1 MLLTTTLEPENRK
14 AWRTWL
20 ERNHATAKD
29 IWLIFTKRSAGGPTL
44 RYKEALLEALC
55 FGWIDGVRQRVD
67 DEKYAQRF
75 SPRTR
80 HSKWSPVNLSLA
92 RELQAAGLL
101 APPGQASLD
110 QAERPPVESTEPFPP
125 PWFMAALQADPVA
138 SVNFQSL
145 PPSHQRRYVGWV
157 STAKHD
163 DTRHRRT
170 AEAVAL
176 LRENK
181 RLGLGPGEVRK

>member
-14 AWRTWL
+14 AWREWL
-20 ERNHATAKD
+20 ELHHDTAKE
-29 IWLIFTKRSAGGPTL
+29 IWLIFTKRTAGGPTVSY
-44 RYKEALLEALC
+44 REALLEALC
-55 FGWIDGVRQRVD
+55 FGWIDGVRQRLD

-80 HSKWSPVNLSLA
+80 HSRWSSANLSLA

-101 APPGQASLD
+101 APPGLASLD
-110 QAERPPVESTEPFPP
+110 QAKQPESPEPFPP
-125 PWFMAALQADPVA
+125 SWFMAAIQADPVA
-138 SVNFQSL
+138 SMNFQGL

-157 STAKHD
+157 STAKRD
-163 DTRHRRT
+163 DTRHRRI
-170 AEAVAL
+170 AEAISL

>member
-14 AWRTWL
+14 AWRDWL
-20 ERNHATAKD
+20 ERHHDTAKE
-29 IWLIFTKRSAGGPTL
+29 IWLIFTKRTAGGPTFGY
-44 RYKEALLEALC
+44 REALLEALC
-55 FGWIDGVRQRVD
+55 FGWIDGVRQRLD
-67 DEKYAQRF
+67 DEQYAQRF

-80 HSKWSPVNLSLA
+80 HSKWSSANLSLA

-101 APPGQASLD
+101 APPGLASLD
-110 QAERPPVESTEPFPP
+110 QAKEPPGELTGPFPP
-125 PWFMAALQADPVA
+125 CWFMAAIQVDPIA
-138 SVNFQSL
+138 SMNFQSL

-157 STAKHD
+157 SAAKRD
-163 DTRHRRT
+163 DTRQRRI
-170 AEAVAL
+170 AEAIAL